1 MTSNT
6 VRESVERWRREL
18 PTELNHFFLKKLRR
32 DLQHFG
38 YET

>member
-1 MTSNT
+1 MTSRT

-18 PTELNHFFLKKLRR
+18 LTDLNQFFLKRLRR